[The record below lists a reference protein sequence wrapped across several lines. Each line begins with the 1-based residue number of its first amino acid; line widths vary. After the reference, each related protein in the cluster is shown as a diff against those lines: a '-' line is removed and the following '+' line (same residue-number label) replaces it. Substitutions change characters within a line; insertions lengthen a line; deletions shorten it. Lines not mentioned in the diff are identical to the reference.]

1 MVVVMVV
8 GLQLQMSLV
17 GALFFDVVCGYA
29 LLAAAATHTCLF
41 FCSDPFS
48 THTDTH
54 IHTHTHLHTSF
65 NGSRC
70 LHIRKDHFRRYS
82 FDSAS

>member
-1 MVVVMVV
+1 MVVAVVAV

-17 GALFFDVVCGYA
+17 GALFSDVVCGYA

-48 THTDTH
+48 THT
-54 IHTHTHLHTSF
+54 
-65 NGSRC
+65 
-70 LHIRKDHFRRYS
+70 
-82 FDSAS
+82 